1 MPHSSLQLQGGVNQ
15 TETPALNQASISTSN
30 LIRFLPDAK
39 GLSLAQKLGGWS
51 KFLANTIYSVAR
63 ALWAWEDTAATAH
76 LAVGM
81 QNAPNTYECQLSV
94 VTNGSQQDITP
105 RSLSDNIAPVATS
118 TMGSSIVLITDTTIQ
133 NITQFDAVYIPVH
146 IAIGGLIV
154 FGLYQA
160 DPDGHLSA
168 TSWTVNVT
176 DILGN
181 DVLATSG
188 SSSPTV
194 AEFATTSGSSTVT
207 VTLTNHGYSVG
218 SIYPVLV
225 STTVGGIVF
234 FGEYVVQTIV
244 DADNFT
250 INGTT
255 LASAST
261 TGFINN
267 GNSRCIYGF
276 GIGAIPAGTGY
287 GIGGYGRG
295 GYGTGTAVIPTTGI
309 PISARDWTLDNW
321 GQILMACAITPQVTL
336 TTTGASGNGTTGTLT
351 YSTPYTI
358 PVGQGI
364 TVSNV
369 TPTSWNGSYLTTAG
383 SSGSVSFL
391 TSDTSAQTGA
401 GTITVQNTP
410 YQPIYGWDAL
420 GGAPKAGVIPQ
431 APPVNDGIFIAMPER
446 ILVAWGSTFTGIQD
460 PLLIRWSDVNNFT
473 VWVAQITNQAG
484 SYRLPRGSRIVG
496 AIQGPQQGLIFTD
509 IAVWDMQYLGPPL
522 IWGFNQLG
530 AGCGLLG
537 RKAVGVLGGVVYW
550 MGPSQ
555 FYSLSGEGVQPIVCP
570 VWDVIF
576 QDLDQTNL
584 DRIRVAVNSLF
595 NEISWYYPTISSGG
609 EVNAYV
615 KYNASIGVWDY
626 GTLARSAWI
635 DQSVLGP
642 PIGTD
647 PNALLIYQH
656 ETSTDADG
664 QALDATYTTG
674 YFALSDGD
682 DIAFVDQVWPDFRWG
697 YFDGTQNATVNLTF
711 YATDYPGQAPR
722 TYGPYAVT
730 QSTQY
735 ISPRIRGRLFAMSIG
750 STDVGSFWR
759 TGIPR
764 FRIQPD
770 GRF

>member
-1 MPHSSLQLQGGVNQ
+1 MPHSSLQLTGGVNE

-51 KFLANTIYSVAR
+51 RFLANTIYSVAR

-81 QNAPNTYECQLSV
+81 QNAPNSYQAQFSV

-105 RSLSDNIAPVATS
+105 RSLSDNITPVATS
-118 TMGSSIVLITDTTIQ
+118 TMGSSIVLVTDTTIE
-133 NITQFDAVYIPVH
+133 NITQFDTVYIPVH

-154 FGLYQA
+154 FGLYQCN
-160 DPDGHLSA
+160 PDGHLSA

-207 VTLTNHGYSVG
+207 VTLANHGYSVG

-267 GNSRCIYGF
+267 GNARFQYGF
-276 GIGAIPAGTGY
+276 GIGAIPAGEGY

-295 GYGTGTAVIPTTGI
+295 GYGVGTAVVPATGI
-309 PISARDWTLDNW
+309 PISAKDWTCDNW
-321 GQILMACAITPQVTL
+321 GQILMACAITPPVTL
-336 TTTGASGNGTTGTLT
+336 TTAGASGNGTTGVLT

-391 TSDTSAQTGA
+391 TSDTSAQTDA

-460 PLLIRWSDVNNFT
+460 PLLIRWTDVNDFS

-496 AIQGPQQGLIFTD
+496 AIQGPQQGLIWTD

-522 IWGFNQLG
+522 VFGFNQLG
-530 AGCGLLG
+530 AGCGLIG
-537 RKAVGVLGGVVYW
+537 RKAAGVLNGVVYW

-555 FYSLSGEGVQPIVCP
+555 FYSLSGDGVQPIVCA
-570 VWDVIF
+570 VWDTIF
-576 QDLDQTNL
+576 QDLDMTNL

-595 NEISWYYPTISSGG
+595 NEVAWYFPTKSSGG

-626 GTLARSAWI
+626 GMLARSAWI

-642 PIGTD
+642 PIGAD

-656 ETSTDADG
+656 ETSPDADG

-674 YFALSDGD
+674 YFALADGD
-682 DIAFVDQVWPDFRWG
+682 DIAFVDQVFPDFRWG

-722 TYGPYAVT
+722 IYGPYAVT

-764 FRIQPD
+764 FRIQAD
-770 GRF
+770 GHF